1 MCRRSQLYD
10 LDFKADYNRKMN
22 KDIRCKIV
30 CDWILIL
37 ILGLVRRIEF
47 EIEEKD
53 IVGFIVLIWCLVL
66 KHSGS
71 NERDR

>member
-1 MCRRSQLYD
+1 
-10 LDFKADYNRKMN
+10 
-22 KDIRCKIV
+22 
-30 CDWILIL
+30 
-37 ILGLVRRIEF
+37 VRRIEF